1 MKGSSSFESPV
12 PEHRTTS
19 SRVRLRLLL
28 AVAVLTIS
36 GAVWGVSQTQRSAA
50 DRAFAQSRAAEQM
63 LTAMLDQE
71 AGLRGFALFREEEF
85 LDPFVRGER
94 AFAVATDSARRN
106 GNESGRKA
114 LDEQVAVASQWQ
126 RLARAE
132 IPRLRAQKNAPLLLT
147 DARARTAIFDRY
159 RRLNAQLQ
167 ERIGDARRS
176 DLGRAGLIS
185 VAVIIAL
192 AFLFGGVGYFA
203 IERQATRERQRRERA
218 LARRVS
224 QSEFN
229 ETMQIMRDKDEAY
242 ALVKLHLERAI
253 PRSSVVVLTR
263 NNSAD
268 RLTAATPLPEDSPLA
283 PALAEARPG
292 SCLAVRLAREY
303 HGGEDADP
311 LLTCDICGVAAGETT
326 CVPSVVGG
334 EVIGSVLVVHP
345 DGLGP
350 EQRES
355 VSDSVSHAAPVLA
368 NLRTLVI
375 AETRAATDDL
385 SGLPNRRACQD
396 NLKRMLAHASRAVSP
411 LSAILLDLDHFK
423 QINDRYGHGAGDD
436 VLASIGEV
444 LRGGLRASDFAGR
457 YGGEEFLV
465 LLPNTDSAG
474 ALVAAE
480 KLRAAVEK
488 LDVLQVEQVVT
499 ASFGVAA
506 YPVDALDADALVRM
520 ADRALYAAKGA
531 GRNRVE
537 LAMPSSEAA
546 EPAAAQP
553 G

>member
-1 MKGSSSFESPV
+1 M
-12 PEHRTTS
+12 PERRTPS

-28 AVAVLTIS
+28 AVAVLTIA
-36 GAVWGVSQTQRSAA
+36 GAVWGVAQTQRSAA

-71 AGLRGFALFREEEF
+71 TGLRGFAMSREEQF

-94 AFAVATDSARRN
+94 AFLVASDSARRN
-106 GNESGRKA
+106 GEESERGA
-114 LDEQVAVASQWQ
+114 VDAQVAAARQWQ
-126 RLARAE
+126 QLARAE
-132 IPRLRAQKNAPLLLT
+132 IARLRAQRNAPLILS
-147 DARARTAIFDRY
+147 DARTRKGIFDRY
-159 RRLNAQLQ
+159 RRLNAQFQ
-167 ERIGDARRS
+167 ARVSDARRS

-192 AFLFGGVGYFA
+192 GFLFGGVGYLA

-229 ETMQIMRDKDEAY
+229 ETMQIMRDEHEAY
-242 ALVKLHLERAI
+242 ALVKLHLERSI
-253 PRSSVVVLTR
+253 PRSSVVVLRR

-268 RLTAATPLPEDSPLA
+268 RLTAATPLPDDSPLA
-283 PALAEARPG
+283 PALADARPE

-303 HGGEDADP
+303 RRGENADS
-311 LLTCDICGVAAGETT
+311 LLVCDICGLAAGETT
-326 CVPSVVGG
+326 CVPSVVSG
-334 EVIGSVLVVHP
+334 EVIGSVLVAHP
-345 DGLGP
+345 EGLDP

-355 VSDSVSHAAPVLA
+355 VSDSVSQAAPVLA
-368 NLRTLVI
+368 NLRTLAI
-375 AETRAATDDL
+375 AEMRAATDAL

-465 LLPNTDSAG
+465 LLPDTDGAG
-474 ALVAAE
+474 AVQAAE
-480 KLRAAVEK
+480 KLRSAVEK
-488 LDVLQVEQVVT
+488 VDVPQVDQVVT

-520 ADRALYAAKGA
+520 ADRALYTAKGA

-546 EPAAAQP
+546 EHAASQP